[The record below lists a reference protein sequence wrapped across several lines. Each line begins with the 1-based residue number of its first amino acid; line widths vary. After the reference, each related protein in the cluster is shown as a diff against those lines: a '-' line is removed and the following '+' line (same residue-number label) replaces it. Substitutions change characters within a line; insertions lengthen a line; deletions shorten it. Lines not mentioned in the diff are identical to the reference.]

1 MDINKAIRK
10 QNRSF
15 KIFMLTICFIFFMN
29 PIILYLSQIRNIIL
43 IIILGIIEILIITV
57 ASVAINNQRLDY
69 HIKNDYIII
78 KSGFIKREK
87 AIVFLESVCGIHV
100 YKSNDDIKIIIF
112 TTRKIP
118 LKSCKALGE
127 VKFKKNKDL
136 YNLVDRMVRKNKEKI
151 YFYTVRTG
159 GYKKY
164 LLLEYLYKNCIH
176 SIVSSSAIEEIKQCR
191 EEY

>member
-87 AIVFLESVCGIHV
+87 AI
-100 YKSNDDIKIIIF
+100 
-112 TTRKIP
+112 
-118 LKSCKALGE
+118 
-127 VKFKKNKDL
+127 
-136 YNLVDRMVRKNKEKI
+136 
-151 YFYTVRTG
+151 
-159 GYKKY
+159 
-164 LLLEYLYKNCIH
+164 
-176 SIVSSSAIEEIKQCR
+176 
-191 EEY
+191 